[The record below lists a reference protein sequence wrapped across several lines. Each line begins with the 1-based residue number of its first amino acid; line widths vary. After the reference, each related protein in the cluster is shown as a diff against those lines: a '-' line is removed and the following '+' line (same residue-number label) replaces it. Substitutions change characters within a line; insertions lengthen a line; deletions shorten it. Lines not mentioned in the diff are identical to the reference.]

1 MSNKPKIILLCGGEG
16 ERLRP
21 LTIDIPKPLIQ
32 VNKKPII
39 SYIFE
44 HLESF
49 KLDEFIIATGY
60 QADKIDSYMKEL
72 KPSFSYK
79 TINSGKTD
87 IIQRIKDSSKYINT
101 DFMILYGDTLS
112 DLDIDKLINFHKQHG
127 QPASMSV
134 WPLKTQF
141 GLVKTDSNDKVISF
155 EEKPN
160 LDKWINIGYFYFDR
174 DFMDFIF
181 QYSSF
186 EIFLEEVAK
195 KGLISAYKHNGM
207 HITINTLREL
217 DDAEDELNKI
227 IKEYK

>member
-1 MSNKPKIILLCGGEG
+1 MSNRPKIILLCGGKG

-21 LTIDIPKPLIQ
+21 LTTDIPKPLIFL
-32 VNKKPII
+32 NKKPIM

-49 KLDEFIIATGY
+49 KLDEFIIITGY
-60 QADKIDSYMKEL
+60 KADKIDSYLKEL

-79 TINSGKTD
+79 TVNSGQTD
-87 IIQRIKDSSKYINT
+87 IIQRIKDSSKYIDT

-112 DLDIDKLINFHKQHG
+112 DLDIDKLINFHKQHS
-127 QPASMSV
+127 QPATISV

-141 GLVKTDSNDKVISF
+141 GLVETDSNDKVVSF
-155 EEKPN
+155 KEKPT

-174 DFMDFIF
+174 DFMNFIL
-181 QYSSF
+181 QHSSF

-195 KGLISAYKHNGM
+195 KGLISAYKHNGV

-217 DDAEDELNKI
+217 DDAEDALNKMV
-227 IKEYK
+227 KENK

>member
-1 MSNKPKIILLCGGEG
+1 MSNKPKIILLCGGKG

-32 VNKKPII
+32 INKKPII

-60 QADKIDSYMKEL
+60 KADKIDSYMKEL

-79 TINSGKTD
+79 TVNSGETD
-87 IIQRIKDSSKYINT
+87 IIQRIKDSSKYIDT

-112 DLDIDKLINFHKQHG
+112 DLDIDKLINFHKQHR
-127 QPASMSV
+127 QPATISV

-141 GLVKTDSNDKVISF
+141 GLIETDFNDKVVSF
-155 EEKPN
+155 EEKPT

-174 DFMDFIF
+174 DFMDFIL
-181 QYSSF
+181 QHSSF

-195 KGLISAYKHNGM
+195 KGLISAYKHNGV

-217 DDAEDELNKI
+217 DDAEDELNRI
-227 IKEYK
+227 IKEYE

>member
-1 MSNKPKIILLCGGEG
+1 MSNRPKIILLCGGKG

-21 LTIDIPKPLIQ
+21 LTTDIPKPLIPL
-32 VNKKPII
+32 NKKPII

-49 KLDEFIIATGY
+49 KLDEFIITTGY
-60 QADKIDSYMKEL
+60 KADKIDFYMKEL

-79 TINSGKTD
+79 TVNSGETD
-87 IIQRIKDSSKYINT
+87 IIQRIKDSSKYIDT

-112 DLDIDKLINFHKQHG
+112 DLDIDKLINFHKQHS
-127 QPASMSV
+127 QPATISV

-141 GLVKTDSNDKVISF
+141 GLVETNSNDKVVSF
-155 EEKPN
+155 EEKPT

-174 DFMDFIF
+174 DFMDFIL
-181 QYSSF
+181 QHSSF
-186 EIFLEEVAK
+186 ENFLEEATK
-195 KGLISAYKHNGM
+195 KGLISAYKHNGI

-217 DDAEDELNKI
+217 DDAEDELNKMVE
-227 IKEYK
+227 EYK

>member
-1 MSNKPKIILLCGGEG
+1 LSNRPKIILLCGGKG

-21 LTIDIPKPLIQ
+21 LTIDLPKPLIQ
-32 VNKKPII
+32 INKKPII

-49 KLDEFIIATGY
+49 KLDEFIITTGY
-60 QADKIDSYMKEL
+60 KADKIDSYMKEL

-79 TINSGKTD
+79 TVNSGETD
-87 IIQRIKDSSKYINT
+87 IINRIKDSSKYIDT

-112 DLDIDKLINFHKQHG
+112 DLDIDKLINFHKQHS
-127 QPASMSV
+127 QPVTISV

-141 GLVKTDSNDKVISF
+141 GLVETDSNDKVVSF
-155 EEKPN
+155 EEKPT

-174 DFMDFIF
+174 DFMNFILR
-181 QYSSF
+181 QSSF
-186 EIFLEEVAK
+186 ENFLKEVTK
-195 KGLISAYKHNGM
+195 KGLITAYKHNGF

-217 DDAEDELNKI
+217 DEAEDELNKMV
-227 IKEYK
+227 KENK

>member
-1 MSNKPKIILLCGGEG
+1 MSNRPKIILLCGGTG

-32 VNKKPII
+32 INKKPII

-49 KLDEFIIATGY
+49 KLDEFIITTGY
-60 QADKIDSYMKEL
+60 KADKIDFYMKEL

-79 TINSGKTD
+79 TVNSGETD
-87 IIQRIKDSSKYINT
+87 IIQRIKDSSKYIDT

-112 DLDIDKLINFHKQHG
+112 DLDIDKLINFHKQHS
-127 QPASMSV
+127 QPATISV

-141 GLVKTDSNDKVISF
+141 GVVETDSNDKVVSF
-155 EEKPN
+155 KEKPT

-174 DFMDFIF
+174 DFMNFIL
-181 QYSSF
+181 QHSSF

-195 KGLISAYKHNGM
+195 KGLISAYKHNGV

-217 DDAEDELNKI
+217 DDAEDALNKMV
-227 IKEYK
+227 KENK